1 MGRNDISA
9 GGVIARIKVQT
20 NKLEGN
26 MSDLETYQRTLEIK
40 KHIKVFDDLYNLKGE
55 DKSQW
60 HRGKAATASSRA
72 DLRRKLGH
80 LADWMVRRNYGEYCA
95 ALRVAREELRTPSD
109 HGAVTRLEK
118 IIAQGRMNAEQVVND
133 MHITLSFSVV
143 TSRNPTFERKTS
155 YFGDHTLGIPPG
167 WLYSVY
173 NRELASVRGGDGVR
187 FIMSAKPRT
196 SPQLD
201 NELYKVVAF
210 KREPCNRLFLE
221 EGWVAKANGITAYGT
236 EFKKAQNLLN
246 RRIRSKIMEAFTNG

>member
-1 MGRNDISA
+1 
-9 GGVIARIKVQT
+9 
-20 NKLEGN
+20 

-40 KHIKVFDDLYNLKGE
+40 KHIKVFDDLYNLKGAH
-55 DKSQW
+55 KSYF
-60 HRGKAATASSRA
+60 HRGKSAPVSITA
-72 DLRRKLGH
+72 DLRKKISH
-80 LADWMVRRNYGEYCA
+80 LADSVVRRHYGEYCA
-95 ALRVAREELRTPSD
+95 ALRTARQALRSASG
-109 HGAVTRLEK
+109 HGAGTKLEK

-173 NRELASVRGGDGVR
+173 NRELASVHGGDGVR

-201 NELYKVVAF
+201 NELYEVVAL
-210 KREPCNRLFLE
+210 KREPGNHLFLE
-221 EGWVAKANGITAYGT
+221 EGWVAKANGITAYGK

>member
-26 MSDLETYQRTLEIK
+26 MSDLETYRRTLEIK

-60 HRGKAATASSRA
+60 HRGKAASASTTV
-72 DLRRKLGH
+72 DLRKKLGH
-80 LADWMVRRNYGEYCA
+80 IADWVVRRNYGEYCA
-95 ALRVAREELRTPSD
+95 ALRSARETLRSPS
-109 HGAVTRLEK
+109 GCGTRLEK
-118 IIAQGRMNAEQVVND
+118 VIAQGRQNAEQVVNN
-133 MHITLSFSVV
+133 MHSSLSFSVV
-143 TSRNPTFERKTS
+143 TSKNPTFERKAS

-173 NRELASVRGGDGVR
+173 NRELASVLGGDGVR

-201 NELYKVVAF
+201 NELYEVVAL
-210 KREPCNRLFLE
+210 KREPGNDLFLE
-221 EGWVAKANGITAYGT
+221 GGWVAKANGITAYGT

>member
-1 MGRNDISA
+1 
-9 GGVIARIKVQT
+9 
-20 NKLEGN
+20 
-26 MSDLETYQRTLEIK
+26 MSYLETYQRTLEIK

-55 DKSQW
+55 DKRYW
-60 HRGKAATASSRA
+60 HRGKAASSIRTS
-72 DLRRKLGH
+72 DLRKKLGN
-80 LADWMVRRNYGEYCA
+80 LADWVVRRNYGEYCA
-95 ALRVAREELRTPSD
+95 ALRAAREELRSPSGY
-109 HGAVTRLEK
+109 GAGTRLGQ
-118 IIAQGRMNAEQVVND
+118 IIAQGRQSAERVVND
-133 MHITLSFSVV
+133 MHSSISFSVV

-173 NRELASVRGGDGVR
+173 NRELASVHGGDGVR

-201 NELYKVVAF
+201 NELYEVVAL
-210 KREPCNRLFLE
+210 KREPGNRLFLE